1 MRFSCSIFFMRKFMN
16 TIQKNLFLRY
26 NKDKEDVMENIRMER
41 DSLGE
46 VEIKSEAYYGA
57 NSQRALENFH
67 ITGQSMDPFLV
78 RAIVE
83 VKKACAI
90 ENNKVGILSARKKD
104 AIVEACDRILAGEFM
119 DNFVVDPIQGGA
131 GTSFNMNVNE
141 VIANIANEI
150 LGGGLGTYEYI
161 HPNDHVNKGQS
172 TNDVIPSAGKIALIR
187 YIGVLKIEVDK
198 LITSFEKK
206 AKEFDYYIKMGR
218 TQLQDAVPIKLGQEF
233 KAYATVISRDYKR
246 LGSAVDQLSYLNLG
260 GTAIGTGLNADDDFI
275 EKVVPTLSKICEL
288 DLKQAEDLVD
298 ATQNLDSFLYTS
310 SVLKTM
316 ACNLSKI
323 SNDLRLLSSGPTTG
337 ISDYNLPAKQAGS
350 SIMPGK
356 VNPVIPEVVNQV
368 AFLVIGNDMT
378 VTMAVEGGQLEL
390 NAFEPIIFYSLFE
403 SIKSLTSA
411 ISTLYR
417 NCVDGITSDKEK
429 LEKRVENSIAII
441 TPFAPHIG
449 YDKASKVAKE
459 SLSTGVSVREILL
472 RDNIMTKEEIDN
484 ILDYESMTHPGILD
498 EAHINKD

>member
-1 MRFSCSIFFMRKFMN
+1 MEDFRFES
-16 TIQKNLFLRY
+16 
-26 NKDKEDVMENIRMER
+26 

-46 VEIKSEAYYGA
+46 IKIKKHAYYGA

-67 ITGQSMDPFLV
+67 ITGRHMDPFLV

-90 ENNKVGILSARKKD
+90 ENNKVGILSDRKKD
-104 AIVEACDRILAGEFM
+104 AIVKACDRVLDGEFFEY
-119 DNFVVDPIQGGA
+119 FVVDPIQGGA

-141 VIANIANEI
+141 VIANIANE
-150 LGGGLGTYEYI
+150 LMGGGLGTYEFI

-187 YIGVLKIEVDK
+187 YTMELKIEVK
-198 LITSFEKK
+198 NLIDSFERK
-206 AKEFDYYIKMGR
+206 AKEFDSYIKMGR

-233 KAYATVISRDYKR
+233 SAYSKAIRRDYER
-246 LGSAVDQLSYLNLG
+246 LDAAIRQLSYLNLG
-260 GTAIGTGLNADDDFI
+260 GTAIGTGLNADDKYI
-275 EKVVPTLSKICEL
+275 KEVVPILSEICGIEL
-288 DLKQAEDLVD
+288 FQADDLVD
-298 ATQNLDSFLYTS
+298 ATQNLDCFLFAS
-310 SVLKTM
+310 SVLKTL
-316 ACNLSKI
+316 ASNLSKI

-368 AFLVIGNDMT
+368 AFLVIGNDIT

-403 SIKSLTSA
+403 SLKTLKA
-411 ISTLYR
+411 GVYTLYT
-417 NCVDGITSDKEK
+417 NCIDGISSDKKK
-429 LEKRVENSIAII
+429 LEKKVENSVAII

-449 YDKASKVAKE
+449 YDRASRVAKE
-459 SLSTGVSVREILL
+459 SLRTGVSVREILI
-472 RDNIMTKEEIDN
+472 RDKIMTKEEIDK
-484 ILDYESMTHPGILD
+484 ILDYENMTKAGIID
-498 EAHINKD
+498 EENINKD